1 MSNKFY
7 RTHKGEIILNDEGIS
22 EAIHKAKE
30 DFDDGAIVECYDAL
44 TRVREAL
51 DKFIKQELRRALT
64 EQPVE

>member
-7 RTHKGEIILNDEGIS
+7 RTCKGEITLNDEGIS
-22 EAIHKAKE
+22 EAIAKARK
-30 DFDDGAIVECYDAL
+30 DFDNGAIVECYDAL
-44 TRVREAL
+44 TRVRKAL